1 MSVDLQLANA
11 RRSAVPSLA
20 RVETWVQSTFTTIGR
35 PPRDITVRVTD
46 ESEMKALNLRFRGM
60 DRPTNVL
67 AFPFERV
74 PGVDYS
80 PLGDI
85 VICYPVVMDESTRQ
99 GRPVSLHFAHMV
111 IHGTLHLCGFDHQTE
126 KTAAVMEAVEQRIL
140 RDICVK

>member
-1 MSVDLQLANA
+1 MELQLANA
-11 RRSAVPSLA
+11 RGSAVPSLD
-20 RVETWVQSTFTTIGR
+20 RVESWVQSTFATIGR
-35 PPRDITVRVTD
+35 NPGDITVRVTD
-46 ESEMKALNLRFRGM
+46 EDEMKALNLRFRGM

-85 VICYPVVMDESTRQ
+85 VICYPVVVNESTRQ

-111 IHGTLHLCGFDHQTE
+111 IHGTLHLCGFDHMTE
-126 KTAAVMEAVEQRIL
+126 ETAVAMESVEQRIL
-140 RDICVK
+140 HGICVV